1 MIPHSPQATPLGSR
15 GLPYYAPWHRTCST
29 VPYYSDLRS
38 LAESARRHLHFE
50 QWPVLLLDATAHI
63 ASRLGGRTVHD
74 RARLVRVRV
83 RVRVWVRVK
92 VMLGVRVRVRG
103 LG

>member
-1 MIPHSPQATPLGSR
+1 MLSDHLLDPALSPAHFLAPGHSRTT
-15 GLPYYAPWHRTCST
+15 HRTCSA

-38 LAESARRHLHFE
+38 LAESARRHLHLE

-83 RVRVWVRVK
+83 RGRVS
-92 VMLGVRVRVRG
+92 VRVRVRG
-103 LG
+103 RVRDLG